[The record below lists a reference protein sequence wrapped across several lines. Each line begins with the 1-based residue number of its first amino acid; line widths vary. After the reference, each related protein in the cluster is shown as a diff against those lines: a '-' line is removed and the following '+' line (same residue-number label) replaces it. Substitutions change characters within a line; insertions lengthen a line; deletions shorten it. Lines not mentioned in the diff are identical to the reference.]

1 LDQPLIGRVLAIPV
15 LTLET
20 LPMKKTLLAL
30 TLVFALV
37 APMNAVAA
45 IKPGAS
51 CKKAGQTST
60 FVGKKYT
67 CVKSGK
73 RLVWN
78 KGVAIAKPRPAVT
91 PTPVATPT
99 PTPTVEP
106 TPSPTPIATPT
117 PTPTVEPTP
126 TPTPTPLSIDNLDV
140 EMVYQKSRQEVSR
153 YVAAGTTSGSTVTF
167 EIGANVESW
176 RVAIAKTEVE
186 SAIKLW
192 SSFYKAN
199 AATIIWYSSKDIEW
213 AKRKYVEVGGIAAWA
228 VGFNGC
234 TPQYCGN
241 ASASNIS
248 GKFIFEQGLEFADAG
263 LWNRST
269 AAHEYTHLAQF
280 GLSNPTGLNNI
291 LWWAVEGSA
300 QFYGE
305 AIGYT
310 PFDSKR
316 ETRMGIHSQYAR
328 DSAVYVNSLFPGRT
342 LKSLLELNDIE
353 SVKKLMRSLESNR
366 GSTGAIGLSYLLG
379 SYATEVLVSIYG
391 HEKMATF
398 YKGYS
403 AGQNSETNFLNVFG
417 ISLDT
422 FYSKLTPYLT
432 AISAELRN

>member
-1 LDQPLIGRVLAIPV
+1 MYGRVVAFPWI
-15 LTLET
+15 TLET
-20 LPMKKTLLAL
+20 LPMKKVLLAL
-30 TLVFALV
+30 ILVFALI
-37 APMNAVAA
+37 APINATAA
-45 IKPGAS
+45 IKAGGS

-60 FVGKKYT
+60 FAGKKFT

-73 RLVWN
+73 KLVWN
-78 KGVAIAKPRPAVT
+78 KGVLVAKPT
-91 PTPVATPT
+91 PEATPT
-99 PTPTVEP
+99 PTP
-106 TPSPTPIATPT
+106 SPTPVVTPT
-117 PTPTVEPTP
+117 PTPVATP

-140 EMVYQKSRQEVSR
+140 EQVYLKSRQEVAR
-153 YVAAGTTSGSTVTF
+153 YVAEGTTAGSTVTF
-167 EIGANVESW
+167 EIGVNVEPW
-176 RVAIAKTEVE
+176 RVIIAKSEVE

-192 SSFYKAN
+192 SSFYKSN
-199 AATIIWYSSKDIEW
+199 SATIIWYSSKDIEW
-213 AKRKYVEVGGIAAWA
+213 AKLKYVEVGGNAAWA

-234 TPQYCGN
+234 TAQYCGN

-280 GLSNPTGLNNI
+280 GLSNPTGLDNV

-305 AIGYT
+305 AIGYA
-310 PFDSKR
+310 PFDSKK

-328 DSAVYVNSLFPGRT
+328 DSEAYVSSLFPGRT
-342 LKSLLELNDIE
+342 LKSILALNDVE
-353 SVKKLMRSLESNR
+353 SVKKIMRSLESSR
-366 GSTGAIGLSYLLG
+366 GSNGAIGLSYLLG

-403 AGQNSETNFLNVFG
+403 SGQNSEGNFQNVFG
-417 ISLDT
+417 MSLDV
-422 FYSKLTPYLT
+422 FYAKLTPYLAAVST
-432 AISAELRN
+432 ELKN